1 MPRIAMLFLPGT
13 LLLTVACAEERLVE
27 VIDLPPEFSGS
38 QALTTNEDTPTEPLT
53 ITLIDTETQE
63 GGIALQVDVIDETLV
78 EPDGIDLIQEGASFT
93 LVVTPA
99 LNQFGNTDIVFT
111 ATDSAGQETVETIAL
126 TVNPV
131 NDPPVAFDQARAN
144 EGYQVSIT
152 LEGSDIENDP
162 LTFRVVDA
170 PVNGALEIGT
180 DGSTVVYMPFVDVTQ
195 TDSFTFVANDG
206 LLDSEPATV
215 TINYTGINETPS
227 ALPDA
232 YATVG
237 GCAVVTDAVTGLL
250 ANDSDGDGDLITA
263 TLVTPPNHGSVD
275 IQEDGSFIYVP
286 SLPLH
291 QSDSFTYISSD
302 GVSDSEP
309 ATVSISIDSDGILVT
324 TEEDSDSNDGLC
336 SLREAIQAANTD
348 TVIDTCMAGAG
359 NDRILF
365 GLSSATYPLSLSG
378 VNEEVNGSGDLD
390 ILASVTIIGCGH
402 ANTVVDGLSADR
414 VIDVQSEGVVRIE
427 NLSIY
432 GGLISE
438 GFGGGI
444 RAQST
449 LELAGVNFEAN
460 HAIGMTGSDGSSV
473 GGGGGGGGAAGL
485 GGAIYSFDAYVT
497 IEPGNEGCVFTDNI
511 ASGGNGGNGRGNG
524 GSFTGNGGTGGGY
537 FGGQG
542 GYAAAGSAG
551 GYASGGG
558 GGGGNYSGG
567 VGGLGGFGGGG
578 GGGGATTPGGN
589 GGNGGTSTF
598 GGGHG
603 GIGCCSAAGGGGGGA
618 ALGGAIFAHSGALT
632 VDACTF
638 TNNVASGGASGRNH
652 FGGPSAAIGGS
663 YGPAIFTYGA
673 VHELDDNISYE
684 GNTSETDAS
693 SWYHFE

>member
-38 QALTTNEDTPTEPLT
+38 QALTTDEDTPTEPLT
-53 ITLIDTETQE
+53 ITLIDTETEE

-359 NDRILF
+359 SDRILF

-603 GIGCCSAAGGGGGGA
+603 GIRLLQCC
-618 ALGGAIFAHSGALT
+618 
-632 VDACTF
+632 
-638 TNNVASGGASGRNH
+638 RRRRWRR
-652 FGGPSAAIGGS
+652 GS
-663 YGPAIFTYGA
+663 WWRDFRAQWRTYG
-673 VHELDDNISYE
+673 
-684 GNTSETDAS
+684 
-693 SWYHFE
+693 

>member
-38 QALTTNEDTPTEPLT
+38 QALITDEDTPTEPLT
-53 ITLIDTETQE
+53 ITLIDTETE
-63 GGIALQVDVIDETLV
+63 AGGIALQVDVIDETLV
-78 EPDGIDLIQEGASFT
+78 EPDGIDLLQDGASFT

-144 EGYQVSIT
+144 DGYQVSIT

-237 GCAVVTDAVTGLL
+237 GCAVVTDAITGLL

-275 IQEDGSFIYVP
+275 IQEDGSFIYIP

-309 ATVSISIDSDGILVT
+309 
-324 TEEDSDSNDGLC
+324 
-336 SLREAIQAANTD
+336 
-348 TVIDTCMAGAG
+348 G
-359 NDRILF
+359 NC
-365 GLSSATYPLSLSG
+365 
-378 VNEEVNGSGDLD
+378 LD
-390 ILASVTIIGCGH
+390 QHRQRWHLG
-402 ANTVVDGLSADR
+402 
-414 VIDVQSEGVVRIE
+414 
-427 NLSIY
+427 
-432 GGLISE
+432 
-438 GFGGGI
+438 
-444 RAQST
+444 
-449 LELAGVNFEAN
+449 N
-460 HAIGMTGSDGSSV
+460 H
-473 GGGGGGGGAAGL
+473 
-485 GGAIYSFDAYVT
+485 
-497 IEPGNEGCVFTDNI
+497 
-511 ASGGNGGNGRGNG
+511 R
-524 GSFTGNGGTGGGY
+524 
-537 FGGQG
+537 GGQ
-542 GYAAAGSAG
+542 
-551 GYASGGG
+551 
-558 GGGGNYSGG
+558 
-567 VGGLGGFGGGG
+567 
-578 GGGGATTPGGN
+578 
-589 GGNGGTSTF
+589 
-598 GGGHG
+598 
-603 GIGCCSAAGGGGGGA
+603 
-618 ALGGAIFAHSGALT
+618 
-632 VDACTF
+632 
-638 TNNVASGGASGRNH
+638 R
-652 FGGPSAAIGGS
+652 
-663 YGPAIFTYGA
+663 
-673 VHELDDNISYE
+673 
-684 GNTSETDAS
+684 
-693 SWYHFE
+693 

>member
-13 LLLTVACAEERLVE
+13 LLLTAACAEERLVE

-38 QALTTNEDTPTEPLT
+38 QALTTDEDTPTEPLT
-53 ITLIDTETQE
+53 ITLIDTETEE
-63 GGIALQVDVIDETLV
+63 GGIALEVNVIDETLV

-131 NDPPVAFDQARAN
+131 MTLRVDQARTN
-144 EGYQVSIT
+144 DGYQVSIT
-152 LEGSDIENDP
+152 LEGPI
-162 LTFRVVDA
+162 LKMTHHHRVVDE
-170 PVNGALEIGT
+170 PINGALEIGT

-237 GCAVVTDAVTGLL
+237 GCAVVTDAITGLL
-250 ANDSDGDGDLITA
+250 ANDSDGYGDLITA
-263 TLVTPPNHGSVD
+263 SLVTPPNHGSVD

-359 NDRILF
+359 SDRILF

-378 VNEEVNGSGDLD
+378 VNEEANVSGDLD
-390 ILASVTIIGCGH
+390 ILAGVTIIGCGH
-402 ANTVVDGLSADR
+402 ANTVIDGVSGDR
-414 VIDVQSEGVVRIE
+414 HRRTDEGVVRIE

-473 GGGGGGGGAAGL
+473 GGGGGGGGAAAL

-497 IEPGNEGCVFTDNI
+497 IEPGDAGCVFTDNI

-542 GYAAAGSAG
+542 GSAAAGCG

-567 VGGLGGFGGGG
+567 LRPGGFGGGE
-578 GGGGATTPGGN
+578 
-589 GGNGGTSTF
+589 
-598 GGGHG
+598 
-603 GIGCCSAAGGGGGGA
+603 AA
-618 ALGGAIFAHSGALT
+618 
-632 VDACTF
+632 
-638 TNNVASGGASGRNH
+638 VARNT
-652 FGGPSAAIGGS
+652 G
-663 YGPAIFTYGA
+663 
-673 VHELDDNISYE
+673 
-684 GNTSETDAS
+684 
-693 SWYHFE
+693 WKRW